1 MRPHSLP
8 NNNHTRTARV
18 LSFPHTQ
25 MQKLLLPREH
35 GSWGLWALP
44 LVSGAMVGWL
54 SGRQLAPASSSLALF
69 WFCLAAACAFLIYQP
84 LEVLLDLSPVKA
96 RSHAD
101 RRLAWSWILTTT
113 VVGML
118 SVVQLARL
126 GRGRVLLF
134 AALGLACFGVRWLF
148 GKTRALRE
156 GKQIVGALGLTSA
169 AAGAYYVTT
178 GRIDATALLLWGA
191 SWLFA
196 SGQIEFVQL
205 CIRTTPAR
213 SRMEKFAAGRKV
225 FFLHVLLVLAS
236 IAAALAGLVSI
247 LLGIAFIPAMLRLI
261 AWGAARPHKIN
272 FHLLGFAELSQSFLF
287 SGLLVAAFVVRG

>member
-1 MRPHSLP
+1 MRAQSLP
-8 NNNHTRTARV
+8 KPNRTSTASV
-18 LSFPHTQ
+18 LSFPPTQ

-44 LVSGAMVGWL
+44 LISGALVGIA
-54 SGRQLAPASSSLALF
+54 GKHHAPASSLAVF
-69 WFCLAAACAFLIYQP
+69 WFCLAAACAFLVYQP
-84 LEVLLDLSPVKA
+84 LEVLLGLSPLKA
-96 RSHAD
+96 SSKTE
-101 RRLAWSWILTTT
+101 RRLAWSW
-113 VVGML
+113 VFAAAAVGML
-118 SVVQLARL
+118 SMVELVRL

-156 GKQIVGALGLTSA
+156 GKQIVGAFGLTSA
-169 AAGAYYVTT
+169 TAGAYYVTT

-205 CIRTTPAR
+205 CIRTASAK
-213 SRMEKFAAGRKV
+213 SRLEKFTAGRKV
-225 FFLHVLLVLAS
+225 YYLHLLLVVAS
-236 IAAALAGLVSI
+236 IAAAEAGLVSI
-247 LLGIAFIPAMLRLI
+247 LMGIAFIPAMLRLI

-272 FHLLGFAELSQSFLF
+272 FHMLGFAELSQSFLF

>member
-1 MRPHSLP
+1 MRAHSLP
-8 NNNHTRTARV
+8 QTNRTSTASV
-18 LSFPHTQ
+18 LTFPPTQ

-44 LVSGAMVGWL
+44 LISGAMVGWI
-54 SGRQLAPASSSLALF
+54 SGKGQTPASLVLF
-69 WFCLAAACAFLIYQP
+69 WFCLAAACAFLVYQP
-84 LEVLLDLSPVKA
+84 LEVLLDLSPLKA
-96 RSHAD
+96 RSKTE
-101 RRLAWSWILTTT
+101 RRLAWSWVFAATA
-113 VVGML
+113 VGML
-118 SVVQLARL
+118 SMVELVRL

-134 AALGLACFGVRWLF
+134 ATLGLACFGVRWLF

-205 CIRTTPAR
+205 CISTASAK
-213 SRMEKFAAGRKV
+213 SRLEKFAAGRKV
-225 FFLHVLLVLAS
+225 FYLHLLLVVAS
-236 IAAALAGLVSI
+236 IAAAEAGLVSI
-247 LLGIAFIPAMLRLI
+247 LMGIAFIPAMLRLI

-272 FHLLGFAELSQSFLF
+272 FHVLGFAELSQSFLF
-287 SGLLVAAFVVRG
+287 SGLLVAAFVIRG